1 LKELKRISIITGHYG
16 SGKTNIAI
24 NFAMKLRENGN
35 KVTIVDLDIVNPY
48 FRTADFKEL
57 LEQKGITV
65 ITPTFANTNLDI
77 PALPAE
83 MNTIFDNPDSY
94 VVIDVG
100 GDDAGAIALGRYANQ
115 IKKQDYDLYYVINE
129 RRYQTQTP
137 EDAVSLLYEIEACAR
152 IKATKLINN
161 TNLGPETTLETLT
174 DSFDFAN
181 KVSEITNLPVAF
193 SCLNREI
200 DCQNQDVFPIEIYA
214 KPFYA

>member
-1 LKELKRISIITGHYG
+1 MKELKRISIITGHYG

-24 NFAMKLRENGN
+24 NFAMKLREIGN

-115 IKKQDYDLYYVINE
+115 IKKQEYDLYYVINE

-161 TNLGPETTLETLT
+161 TNLGPETNLETLT

-200 DCQNQDVFPIEIYA
+200 DSQNQDVFPIEIYA